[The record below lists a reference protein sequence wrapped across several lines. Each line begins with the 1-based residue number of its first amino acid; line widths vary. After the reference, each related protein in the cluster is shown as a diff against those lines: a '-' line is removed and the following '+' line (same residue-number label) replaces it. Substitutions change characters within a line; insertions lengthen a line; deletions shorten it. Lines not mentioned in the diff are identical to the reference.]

1 MARATP
7 TITATRRD
15 QTGTRYSRRL
25 RKTGKLP
32 AVVYGH
38 KRDPLHITVD
48 EIEAVGHLKDG
59 AHVVNLNIDGAEA
72 ETCLVKDLQFGFLGD
87 DVIHID
93 FARVDLDEEVEV
105 KVHLHFVGAA
115 PDAGKAGTI
124 LSHDIVELD
133 VICKVRAIPEEI
145 RVDLTKM
152 KDDRITI
159 ADLEMPEG
167 VRTEIPTTSL
177 VAHMIFIQ
185 EEVAATPEAAD
196 VAAAASPTEPEVIT
210 EAKPKEGEGEEEEK

>member
-1 MARATP
+1 MARSTP

-25 RKTGKLP
+25 RQSGKLP

-38 KRDPLHITVD
+38 KRDPVHITVD
-48 EIEAVGHLKDG
+48 EIEAVGHLRDG
-59 AHVVNLNIDGAEA
+59 AHVVNLNIDGAGE

-152 KDDRITI
+152 KADRITV

-167 VRTEIPTTSL
+167 VRTEVQPTAL

-185 EEVAATPEAAD
+185 EEVAATAEAAD
-196 VAAAASPTEPEVIT
+196 VTAAAPAEPEVIT
-210 EAKPKEGEGEEEEK
+210 EAKPKEGEEEEEK